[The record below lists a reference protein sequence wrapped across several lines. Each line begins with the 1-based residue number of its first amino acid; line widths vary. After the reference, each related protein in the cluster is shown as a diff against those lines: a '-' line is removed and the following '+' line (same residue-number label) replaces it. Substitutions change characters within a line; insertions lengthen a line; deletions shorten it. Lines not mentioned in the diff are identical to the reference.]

1 MPRSN
6 ENKKHQRSEGDNYDT
21 NKNDI
26 DIDIDDDDDDAVAS
40 PNDVLHLNIG
50 GTKAT
55 TLRKTLTSIQDSVL
69 AIKFSGRWDAGMEKD
84 NEGNFLIDQEYF
96 LFN

>member
-21 NKNDI
+21 NKN

-69 AIKFSGRWDAGMEKD
+69 AIKFSGRGDDGMEKD
-84 NEGNFLIDQEYF
+84 HEGNLSHP
-96 LFN
+96 